1 MIVAVSSQYIRR
13 PWCIDRQPSKHSPT
27 GYRFRVSMRGEMRQ
41 KEAVSLHE
49 ALTLVRTMTRE
60 GER

>member
-13 PWCIDRQPSKHSPT
+13 PWCIDRQRSKSSPT
-27 GYRFRVSMRGEMRQ
+27 GWRFRVSLAGETRQ
-41 KEAVSLHE
+41 KEACSLHE
-49 ALTLVRTMTRE
+49 ALKLVQTMTRE

>member
-13 PWCIDRQPSKHSPT
+13 PWCIDRQRSSRNAT
-27 GYRFRVSMRGEMRQ
+27 GWTFRITVAGEYRMP
-41 KEAVSLHE
+41 EAQSLGE
-49 ALTLVRTMTRE
+49 ALKKVQKMTEE

>member
-27 GYRFRVSMRGEMRQ
+27 GWRFRVEMAGEMRMR
-41 KEAVSLHE
+41 E
-49 ALTLVRTMTRE
+49 ALSLGEALALVKAIQE
-60 GER
+60 GKT